1 MAKESMPF
9 ELKRPDAN
17 TPVTQASEIDHNG
30 QPLDGQIDKKPDVRS
45 TEELANAFYI
55 VDENGN
61 AIVKLAGGGIKTKS
75 FDSSQLAP
83 LKIVYDCDFLIADN
97 NGYAIALFKN
107 GHLQTQKFNSLYSVQ
122 SLNSDSLSDF
132 LITDSL
138 GNVIVE
144 FKDGHIKTKNF
155 DSSQGGSGGL
165 NYTQIY

>member
-1 MAKESMPF
+1 MAKERPPF
-9 ELKRPDAN
+9 ELQRPDAN

-30 QPLDGQIDKKPDVRS
+30 QPLDESLDKKPDVKS
-45 TEELANAFYI
+45 TEELANIFYI
-55 VDENGN
+55 ADENGN
-61 AIVKLAGGGIKTKS
+61 AIVKLVGGNIKTKS
-75 FDSSQLAP
+75 FDSSQSAL

-132 LITDSL
+132 LIADSL
-138 GNVIVE
+138 GNVIIE
-144 FKDGHIKTKNF
+144 IKDGHIKTKNF
-155 DSSQGGSGGL
+155 DSSQGGSSGL